1 MMLAAI
7 GFLCIET
14 MADLLQP
21 TMMSLIV
28 DNGVQ
33 SADVGQI
40 LRYGALMLLIAAV
53 GAGAAFARNNLS
65 SRVSQSVGR
74 EMRSDAYRKVQT
86 LSFENI
92 DRLQPASIITRLTND
107 VTVMVEFVNS
117 TMRLAV
123 KMPLTI
129 VGAFV
134 LLVVQSPQ
142 QTPIILALMVVGCIL
157 VALMAR
163 LSRPRFA
170 RQQRAMDGLNGVS
183 REYLSSVRVVKAFG
197 AEPRERARFED
208 AATTLALAATAAQ
221 RIPAVIGPALNLAA
235 NLGIVLLLWIS
246 QAQDPGQI
254 GRLMAS
260 VNYTT
265 QIVMSLGMVGG
276 VLNGAMRALTSAG
289 RVREIMDE
297 VPAQSVPAD
306 PESLGEPRGD
316 VELRDVS
323 FRYAGATRDALSGA
337 NLHARAGQTIGIIGP
352 TGSGKSTLVSLVP
365 RFYDATA
372 GAVLLD
378 GHDVTRLAQADLRE
392 AVAVVPQRAVLFSGS
407 IAENLRW
414 GDGDASDERLWDAL
428 RSACADEFVRELP
441 DGLDA
446 QLGQG
451 GVNLSGGQK
460 QRLCLARALLREPRV
475 LILDDC
481 TSALDASTE
490 ARVLDGLRERAGS
503 LTMLLI
509 SQRIS
514 TVCRA
519 DAIACLEGGRIQGF
533 GTHDEL
539 MASCETYRA
548 IYESQ
553 VGEPDTPA
561 GANAPTSCDVGGPS
575 APGRPEVTPAPAGND
590 ASGATAPGRPAHL
603 GSPRPTGPAKG
614 GASHGA

>member
-1 MMLAAI
+1 MRFIFSYARRHAPMMLVAI
-7 GFLCIET
+7 LFLSVET

-28 DNGVQ
+28 DSGVQ
-33 SADVGQI
+33 SADVRQI
-40 LRYGALMLLIAAV
+40 LRYGAIMLLIAAA
-53 GAGAAFARNNLS
+53 GAGAAFVRNNLS

-74 EMRSDAYRKVQT
+74 EIRSDAYRKVQT

-92 DRLQPASIITRLTND
+92 DRLKPASLITRLTND
-107 VTVMVEFVNS
+107 ITVIVEFVNS

-123 KMPLTI
+123 KTPLTAI
-129 VGAFV
+129 GAFA
-134 LLVVQSPQ
+134 LLVMQSPQ
-142 QTPIILALMVVGCIL
+142 QTPVIL
-157 VALMAR
+157 VLMAVAVALITLMTR

-170 RQQRAMDGLNGVS
+170 RQQRAMDGLNDVS

-197 AEPRERARFED
+197 AEAREQERFED
-208 AATTLALAATAAQ
+208 AASTLALAATAAM
-221 RIPAVIGPALNLAA
+221 RVPAVIGPALNLAA
-235 NLGIVLLLWIS
+235 NLGIVVLLWIS

-289 RVREIMDE
+289 RVQEIMDE
-297 VPAQSVPAD
+297 TPAQSVPVD
-306 PESLGEPRGD
+306 PEPLTEPHGD
-316 VELRDVS
+316 IELRSVS
-323 FRYAGATRDALSGA
+323 FRYAGATHDALSGVS
-337 NLHARAGQTIGIIGP
+337 LSVQAGQTVGIIGP

-365 RFYDATA
+365 RFYDATS
-372 GAVLLD
+372 GTVLLD
-378 GHDVTRLAQADLRE
+378 GHDVTQLAEEDLR
-392 AVAVVPQRAVLFSGS
+392 AVIAVVPQRAVLFTGT
-407 IAENLRW
+407 IADNLRW
-414 GDGDASDERLWDAL
+414 GDEGASNDQLWDAL
-428 RSACADEFVRELP
+428 RTACADEFVRALP

-460 QRLCLARALLREPRV
+460 QRLCLARALLRRPRV

-490 ARVLDGLRERAGS
+490 AHVLEGLRAQGEQGG

-514 TVCRA
+514 TVRRA
-519 DAIACLEGGRIQGF
+519 DVVLCLEKGRVQGF

-539 MASCETYRA
+539 MAGCATYRA

-553 VGEPDTPA
+553 VGEPEPA
-561 GANAPTSCDVGGPS
+561 GASATTSV
-575 APGRPEVTPAPAGND
+575 APAQ
-590 ASGATAPGRPAHL
+590 
-603 GSPRPTGPAKG
+603 G